1 MTMEEAAAKWWKWF
15 EGTVELLRG
24 NGDSSSDDFNAI
36 KKDFAN

>member
-15 EGTVELLRG
+15 EGTVGLLRG
-24 NGDSSSDDFNAI
+24 NGDSSDDSNAI